1 MRPRH
6 LLHSTGG
13 ARDDGDVIE
22 FDGGFHVVDDRDQP
36 VPPAFYSSD
45 PDSPRCFCLGAAI
58 RIHTGNVLGHDP
70 SYTGD
75 ATETVCAVYTR
86 VGRVDT
92 GERQGDSGD
101 LEPHLNSI
109 IDWND
114 SDERSYDDV
123 RDLTA
128 PCCAT
133 STRGAGSPHRLRTR
147 ETPMK
152 NSVINVND
160 HLIARLEELGQE
172 NLSPEELE
180 NVVKR
185 ADASVK
191 VASALTANGR
201 LVLDA
206 QRLAA
211 EHGVEF
217 DRETAPMLTGR
228 KRAAPPVS
236 SH

>member
-1 MRPRH
+1 
-6 LLHSTGG
+6 
-13 ARDDGDVIE
+13 
-22 FDGGFHVVDDRDQP
+22 
-36 VPPAFYSSD
+36 
-45 PDSPRCFCLGAAI
+45 
-58 RIHTGNVLGHDP
+58 
-70 SYTGD
+70 
-75 ATETVCAVYTR
+75 
-86 VGRVDT
+86 
-92 GERQGDSGD
+92 
-101 LEPHLNSI
+101 
-109 IDWND
+109 
-114 SDERSYDDV
+114 
-123 RDLTA
+123 
-128 PCCAT
+128 
-133 STRGAGSPHRLRTR
+133 
-147 ETPMK
+147 MK

-206 QRLAA
+206 QRHAA

-236 SH
+236 SD